1 MGGKASI
8 FVLSQKRCLKC
19 VRTPSGWK
27 IYYKGDPAFV
37 KFVRSL
43 SREEKVRLCKRL
55 SALIQKSARREM
67 EKIEKEIERE
77 LKKLKALFE
86 I

>member
-1 MGGKASI
+1 MRGEVAV
-8 FVLSQKRCLKC
+8 FVSSSKRYLKC

-37 KFVRSL
+37 KFMRSL
-43 SREEKVRLCKRL
+43 SREEKIRLCERL
-55 SALIQKSARREM
+55 SALIQKSTRKEM

-77 LKKLKALFE
+77 FKRLKTLFE